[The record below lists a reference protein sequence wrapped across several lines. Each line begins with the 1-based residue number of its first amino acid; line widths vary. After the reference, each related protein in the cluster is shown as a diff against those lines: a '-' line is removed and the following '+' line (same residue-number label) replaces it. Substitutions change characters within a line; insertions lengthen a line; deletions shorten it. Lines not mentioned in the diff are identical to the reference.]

1 MRIIAA
7 AGSSALTF
15 HLPLMDPHPEA
26 LIARLELRPHPEGGW
41 YRELHRA
48 GGRVQ
53 RVEDGRCRTG
63 LTLIAFLLTEGQR
76 SRWHRV
82 AGADEVW
89 HHSAGDPLDL
99 WRLPPAGGE
108 AERLLLGPLL
118 PVAPQPA
125 SPQPQPVQVVPA
137 GWWQAARSRGR
148 WSLLHCCVGP
158 GFDFEDFR
166 LLADLR
172 PADRPLGADPALL

>member
-1 MRIIAA
+1 M
-7 AGSSALTF
+7 GPS
-15 HLPLMDPHPEA
+15 PEA
-26 LIARLELRPHPEGGW
+26 LIARLDLQPHPEGGW

-48 GGRVQ
+48 AGRVR
-53 RVEDGRCRTG
+53 RVEDGSDRAG

-82 AGADEVW
+82 AGADEIW
-89 HHSAGDPLDL
+89 HHTAGDPLDL
-99 WRLPPAGGE
+99 WRLPPDGGA
-108 AERLLLGPLL
+108 AERLVLGPLR
-118 PVAPQPA
+118 PDPPQPVPTQPV
-125 SPQPQPVQVVPA
+125 SPQPLPVQVVPA

-166 LLADLR
+166 LMVDLD
-172 PADRPLGADPALL
+172 PADRPAGADPALL